1 MKYFKKNS
9 YLFVLAILFFVI
21 LSIFFVSAQ
30 TRDYQLVGSNS
41 LNVQYY
47 RPSSFGAEYT
57 SPSVYWPD
65 FDKDVCRER
74 QDFIVQIAPG
84 GCQPAVVRSDLLEEQ
99 NVPVFCKLIVIQ
111 ANPLIDVSR
120 VKSIRFL
127 GDRPEGVAGIT
138 YFPSKYNIMGTRR
151 DLVDTPVDDNAGYF
165 VVSLKRQPSED
176 KMPDWIGGNLT
187 AVIDYDI
194 ESALGIGKTY
204 IYSSELSDEQWL
216 RDYEE
221 YSFWNGKGYIKTE
234 SIEKDRVSV
243 SVYRDFNSREGT
255 FTLKKGEISAPM
267 YLRGFYC
274 AAGLRVRLED
284 IKVPAETAL
293 LQIDD
298 KQVWVAER
306 DRIMDEKCTVEKI
319 DAEYAGGKV
328 SISCPVSNGKFDLK
342 LNPGKISLNV
352 SGNEEEYNIGQKI
365 DNFDNVFLGYVG
377 ITQED
382 NNKVKFAV
390 LINDTSSSTEAEF
403 SYKDV
408 YSVVDDII
416 EKNPKATF
424 DSIQKEIRDVI
435 ITQYK
440 KKGVNTMKEEN
451 ILIIKEGGSEPFE
464 GKQIQFTNATLIE
477 NKVWEETNEDI
488 LLREYYEKAIKSYR
502 DLADFYPH
510 DKKIDNDYFEEYAAE
525 GLYQAALL
533 AQEFGM
539 LKDAEEFL
547 SKLRIE
553 YPDSKWTR
561 QAELKIKNLLKYD
574 SSDSR
579 AIVYL
584 REKSYTVQLLALKK
598 PTKEDMSIDLL
609 IGGKSVNLGL
619 DEIKD
624 IGKDLIQ
631 SIQVTKIE
639 SEYVELNYKKSTS
652 NENIAGTLVRLDLNK
667 HQQENFDG
675 TTVKLLN
682 INLKKQAKLTLDS
695 DVKGPRAFANF
706 SFKIG
711 IEKRGIK
718 LSPEKTQ
725 EMIKNI
731 GESIEKWKDVN
742 EKLGKV
748 VKGMKGACFATSAV
762 LMAKNLFEGFGGKS
776 MARSEVMP
784 NWNSYC
790 ERIVSSGKPSIYTNQ
805 PYSSPESCLLEHND
819 NIEKDV
825 EIRAKYIETT
835 NNKLEQARAD
845 LVETTNI
852 LDFEGQV
859 TNREEMESKFRTLI
873 SEDCKNWREELKLPE
888 NFCDKG
894 NFEELKELYTLQN
907 TLKDSGISNS
917 LLLDA
922 LRNESARIASD
933 ATDKFNEQQAR
944 EKAALESQ
952 ANGWDVKRTKAYG
965 ETKTPAFIKTMNVD
979 KGEVKKG
986 DYIIRYFI
994 AGSFIGPAGIISAP
1008 SNSKIANKDIIIN
1021 LSKSNEEYTYEND
1034 FFTIEGVK
1042 LNCDNADK
1050 EDCKYIQDYLASQK
1064 AFKFVQSNEKA
1075 YENKMLNP
1083 KKLQVKYFD
1092 RAPYKGLPSEVPFD
1106 IENGWY
1112 VKLEYVLSGF
1122 GKPYDES
1129 GRAINYYICNVGENG
1144 LIEFKRKA
1152 DDICRYYNGVNDDLG
1167 FPGLDASKSRELV
1180 GKAKNALYEASKYYG
1195 KKEATIYGQPFETGT
1210 SFGGEAGRCS
1220 DFMSP
1225 SDCHIMFNLCDPV
1238 ICPSSRC
1245 DLGGAFP
1252 VDNVIQTGIIGSL
1265 VLCLPNVK
1273 EGIYIP
1279 VCLSGVHAGIEGYLS
1294 ILDSHKKCLNESLE
1308 TGRTIGICD
1317 EIRSI
1322 YMCEFFWKQMVPF
1335 ADVIIPKLVESFF
1348 SQGTRGGG
1356 EYLTVQSAWD
1366 NTQSAIDYFKNEYAV
1381 NSMTAFNMRS
1391 TEEAGTE
1398 VCKAFISTR
1407 YPTDFDLLT
1416 EPDSPVQYHAWFD
1429 ENVLT
1434 TATPYPTSHYKVYYH
1449 IYSGKDQGAY
1459 YIVYLK
1465 EIPEELAS
1473 SYVFTSQTYVVDRG
1487 YLARGETIDQARD
1500 FTAPSGYKKLCVNIN
1515 GQDECDFGKV
1525 STSFAVDYLSDKYAK
1540 EQAEQKITK
1549 SSECVA
1555 GTPSI
1560 YSLAQPNIQAG
1571 AEEFVEPELYNQG
1584 IVRVCSTYNP
1594 GKQVNAK
1601 GEYDT
1606 TNSTFDR
1613 WKDVGYCDDKTIRCW
1628 LDTNSVKDVIKN
1640 KELEKGVL
1648 TKVDTSII
1656 DKNYLTYEE
1665 SREIVKD
1672 AEEFIETLKVEVK
1685 TKSYIELIIS
1695 NQVQKLEKLSSL
1707 APSSPYKANGLLL
1720 LGKIYGE
1727 VARQLNP
1734 VNTKG
1739 QATGSTGGTPAPAA
1753 TTTTPPAEQPSSSTT
1768 TGSAVECSVKF
1779 YKGSEDITGESVS
1792 FDESNYE
1799 IRLSNCESQGY
1810 FVYLYF
1816 IYDETNEKKG
1826 IATLITDGKY
1836 IIKFNEPSGDLSI
1849 EFGLG
1854 KFVAEISKNQEKI
1867 DSKSFRLTQ
1876 SAEGKSYGVVVRKT
1890 N

>member
-1 MKYFKKNS
+1 MKYFKKQN
-9 YLFVLAILFFVI
+9 YLFILIIFIVLIAGIAN
-21 LSIFFVSAQ
+21 AQ
-30 TRDYQLVGSNS
+30 TEGFQLIGGNS
-41 LNVQYY
+41 LNAQYY
-47 RPSSFGAEYT
+47 LPSSFGAEYT
-57 SPSVYWPD
+57 SPSVYWPA
-65 FDKDVCRER
+65 FDKNVCRER

-84 GCQPAVVRSDLLEEQ
+84 GCEPAVVRSDLLEEQ
-99 NVPVFCKLIVIQ
+99 NVPVFCKLMVIQ

-120 VKSIRFL
+120 VKSITFP
-127 GDRPEGVAGIT
+127 GKRPEGVAGIT
-138 YFPSKYNIMGTRR
+138 YFPSRYNIIGTRR

-204 IYSSELSDEQWL
+204 IYSSELGDEDWL

-234 SIEKDRVSV
+234 SIEEDRVSV
-243 SVYRDFNSREGT
+243 SVYRDFNSREGAV
-255 FTLKKGEISAPM
+255 TLKKGETSSPI

-274 AAGLRVRLED
+274 AAGLRIRLED
-284 IKVPAETAL
+284 IQVPVETAL

-298 KQVWVAER
+298 NQVWIAEG
-306 DRIMDEKCTVEKI
+306 DRIMDEKCRVERI
-319 DAEYAGGKV
+319 DAGSVGGKV
-328 SISCPVSNGKFDLK
+328 SISCPVTDGRFDLK
-342 LNPGKISLNV
+342 LSPGKISLNING
-352 SGNEEEYNIGQKI
+352 SEKEYNIGQKI
-365 DNFDNVFLGYVG
+365 DAFENVFLGYAGVAQG
-377 ITQED
+377 GD
-382 NNKVKFAV
+382 KKVKFAV
-390 LINDTSSSTEAEF
+390 LVNDVSSSTEAEF
-403 SYKDV
+403 SDKDV
-408 YSVVDDII
+408 YSVVDDLM
-416 EKNPKATF
+416 EKNPSATF
-424 DSIQKEIRDVI
+424 DNI
-435 ITQYK
+435 IAAIVAQYS
-440 KKGVNTMKEEN
+440 KKGVKNFDKKN
-451 ILIIKEGGSEPFE
+451 ILIINEGDSRNLGNKEIKFV
-464 GKQIQFTNATLIE
+464 NATLIE
-477 NKVWEETNEDI
+477 NKIWGETDQDI
-488 LLREYYEKAIKSYR
+488 LLKEYYDKTIKNYR
-502 DLADFYPH
+502 DLADFYPNE
-510 DKKIDNDYFEEYAAE
+510 KKIDNDYFEEYAAE
-525 GLYQAALL
+525 GLYRAAVL
-533 AQEFGM
+533 AQEFSM
-539 LKDAEEFL
+539 FKDSQEFL

-553 YPDSKWTR
+553 YPDSEWTKK
-561 QAELKIKNLLKYD
+561 AESEIKKLLKYD
-574 SSDSR
+574 SSESR
-579 AIVYL
+579 VIVYL
-584 REKSYTVQLLALKK
+584 REKSYTVQLLDLKK
-598 PTKEDMSIDLL
+598 PSKGDISVDLL

-619 DEIKD
+619 GEINATVK
-624 IGKDLIQ
+624 G
-631 SIQVTKIE
+631 SVQVVKIE
-639 SEYVELNYKKSTS
+639 RDYVELMYTKSTS
-652 NENIAGTLVRLDLNK
+652 TDNIAGSSVRLDLNK
-667 HQQENFDG
+667 NQQKDFDG
-675 TTVKLLN
+675 TIVKLLN
-682 INLKKQAKLTLDS
+682 INLKKQVKMSLDS
-695 DVKGPRAFANF
+695 DVRGPRAFANF

-718 LSPEKTQ
+718 LSPEKTK
-725 EMIKNI
+725 EMIENLE
-731 GESIEKWKDVN
+731 ESIGKWKDVN

-776 MARSEVMP
+776 MARSKVMP
-784 NWNSYC
+784 TWNSYC
-790 ERIVSSGKPSIYTNQ
+790 ERIVSSGELSKFTNQ
-805 PYSSPESCLLEHND
+805 AYSSPEFCLLGHND

-825 EIRAKYIETT
+825 EIRAKYLQEVNT
-835 NNKLEQARAD
+835 KLEQARTG

-852 LDFEGQV
+852 LDLEGQV
-859 TNREEMESKFRTLI
+859 TDREAMEKKFRELI
-873 SEDCKNWREELKLPE
+873 SSDCKSWANLKLPP
-888 NFCDKG
+888 NFCSEGD
-894 NFEELKELYTLQN
+894 FEELKEIYLRQKMLQ
-907 TLKDSGISNS
+907 DSGISNS
-917 LLLDA
+917 MFSDVLK
-922 LRNESARIASD
+922 NESVKLASE
-933 ATDKFNEQQAR
+933 ATNNYNEQQTR
-944 EKAALESQ
+944 DKAKTEASSLGMKVTYLEGDNIIL
-952 ANGWDVKRTKAYG
+952 ADIHKAKVG
-965 ETKTPAFIKTMNVD
+965 DPFVGGSKVTPATYLVAIPAPDSVASLAGNIVLI
-979 KGEVKKG
+979 EVKESSSGLYTYSPQSKIYDSTG
-986 DYIIRYFI
+986 KEITDLKDNEAVRQYIINKKATKFKQ
-994 AGSFIGPAGIISAP
+994 S
-1008 SNSKIANKDIIIN
+1008 SN
-1021 LSKSNEEYTYEND
+1021 
-1034 FFTIEGVK
+1034 
-1042 LNCDNADK
+1042 
-1050 EDCKYIQDYLASQK
+1050 
-1064 AFKFVQSNEKA
+1064 KA
-1075 YENKMLNP
+1075 YENKMLSP
-1083 KKLQVKYFD
+1083 RKLQVKYFD
-1092 RAPYKGLPSEVPFD
+1092 KAPYKGLPSEVPFD

-1144 LIEFKRKA
+1144 LIEFKVKA

-1180 GKAKNALYEASKYYG
+1180 GKAKNALYEASKFYG

-1294 ILDSHKKCLNESLE
+1294 ILESHKKCLNESLA

-1335 ADVIIPKLVESFF
+1335 ADVIVPKLIESFF

-1366 NTQSAIDYFKNEYAV
+1366 NTQSSIDYFKNEYAV

-1398 VCKAFISTR
+1398 VCKAFVSTR

-1429 ENVLT
+1429 ENALT

-1459 YIVYLK
+1459 YIIYLK

-1473 SYVFTSQTYVVDRG
+1473 SYIFTSQTYVVERG

-1525 STSFAVDYLSDKYAK
+1525 STSFAVDYLSDAYAS

-1571 AEEFVEPELYNQG
+1571 AEELVEPELYNQG
-1584 IVRVCSTYNP
+1584 IIRVCSTYNP

-1606 TNSTFDR
+1606 TNTTFDR
-1613 WKDVGYCDDKTIRCW
+1613 WKDVGYCDDKTLRCW
-1628 LDTNSVKDVIKN
+1628 LDTTSVKDVIKN
-1640 KELEKGVL
+1640 KELEKEVL
-1648 TKVDTSII
+1648 TQVDTSLV

-1665 SREIVKD
+1665 SREIVKS
-1672 AEEFIETLKVEVK
+1672 AEDFIRILNVKDETIKEK
-1685 TKSYIELIIS
+1685 IEAAIVT
-1695 NQVQKLEKLSSL
+1695 QVQKLEKLSSL
-1707 APSSPYKANGLLL
+1707 GPSSSYKANGLFL
-1720 LGKIYGE
+1720 LGKLYGT
-1727 VARQLNP
+1727 VAHQLNP
-1734 VNTKG
+1734 VKK
-1739 QATGSTGGTPAPAA
+1739 AGSENAGSAGGTPAPAA
-1753 TTTTPPAEQPSSSTT
+1753 ATTTPPVSSTA
-1768 TGSAVECSVKF
+1768 GSSIKCSVKF
-1779 YKGSEDITGESVS
+1779 YKGNEDITGKTVS
-1792 FDESNYE
+1792 FDTSIHAISLND
-1799 IRLSNCESQGY
+1799 CEEY
-1810 FVYLYF
+1810 TLYLYF

-1826 IATLITDGKY
+1826 VATLYEDGKY
-1836 IIKFNEPSGDLSI
+1836 IIDLDSSPSTGAISV

-1854 KFVAEISKNQEKI
+1854 EFVAEIYKDQEKI

-1876 SAEGKSYGVVVRKT
+1876 SAEGESYGVIVRKT
-1890 N
+1890 S